1 MTTSQLEAVAIPAE
15 YLKRIRAQGH
25 DDYGTPFE
33 VRTGEPGDQLRCCL
47 THSTES
53 DRFMLISYAP
63 LAGRASGALAP
74 YDEVGPLF
82 VHADECPGYAGNGI
96 PRKWFDG
103 KTKILRAYNH
113 VGGIHGGKI
122 VGPSDDVEAEAS
134 RLLADPEVAFLH
146 ARNAE
151 YGCFM
156 MEIRKIGE
164 DPAA

>member
-1 MTTSQLEAVAIPAE
+1 MTTSQLQAVAIPAD

-25 DDYGTPFE
+25 DDHGTPFE
-33 VRTGEPGDQLRCCL
+33 IRTNDPGDQLRCCL

-63 LAGRASGALAP
+63 VAGRATGTLAP
-74 YDEVGPLF
+74 YDEVGPVF
-82 VHADECPGYAGNGI
+82 VHADECPGYAGSGI

-103 KTKILRAYNH
+103 KTKILRAYNG
-113 VGGIHGGKI
+113 VGGIHGGVI
-122 VGPSDDVEAEAS
+122 VGPSDDVETEAA
-134 RLLADPEVAFLH
+134 RLLADPEVSFVH

-156 MEIRKIGE
+156 MEITRA
-164 DPAA
+164 D